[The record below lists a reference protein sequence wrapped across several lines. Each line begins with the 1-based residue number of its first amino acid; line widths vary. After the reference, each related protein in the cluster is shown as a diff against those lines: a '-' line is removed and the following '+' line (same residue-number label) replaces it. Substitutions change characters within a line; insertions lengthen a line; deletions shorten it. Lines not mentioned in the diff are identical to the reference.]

1 MEPLQISSTLACP
14 SRTRRR
20 KRSWLSLLKAQ
31 HVFLPLL
38 CGAQG
43 WVLVLALL
51 DGGVTF
57 SFLAVRWREP
67 ASHGWMLVANKGA

>member
-1 MEPLQISSTLACP
+1 M
-14 SRTRRR
+14 
-20 KRSWLSLLKAQ
+20 SLLKAQ
-31 HVFLPLL
+31 HVVLPLL

-67 ASHGWMLVANKGA
+67 ASHGWMLVAKKGA